1 MKPIDEIIENELS
14 RFLEVVTNKFYL
26 EMERGIQNAS
36 AGIAVFITEDNG
48 PIRNTVSIY
57 EFSQCSR
64 CKTYHSNLEKHICK
78 GSIPNA

>member
-36 AGIAVFITEDNG
+36 AGIVAFITEDNG
-48 PIRNTVSIY
+48 LTRNTMSIY

-64 CKTYHSNLEKHICK
+64 CKTYHSNLEKHVCR
-78 GSIPNA
+78 GNIPNA